1 MGKTNP
7 KYYSKIIAYNKA
19 HYKRINIYFRT
30 DDDSDMALYEKIKS
44 QPSYQAFVKGMLK
57 EKLGE

>member
-7 KYYSKIIAYNKA
+7 KYYPKIIAYNKA

-30 DDDSDMALYEKIKS
+30 DDDSDMALYKKITSQDSYQGFIKS
-44 QPSYQAFVKGMLK
+44 TLK